1 MEQQSEWLPTHIVL
15 VGLMGTGKSSVGRQ
29 LASLLR
35 RPFVDTDKKVEARA
49 AKTVRAIFENDGEIA
64 FRSLEA
70 EVVNDVLESRS
81 PSVIA
86 AAGGVVT
93 QETNR
98 DVLLRHRENHNCVVV
113 WLRANTSE
121 LLTRVQ
127 KGVHRPLL
135 DTDPSGT
142 LTAMARDRTPMYE
155 SVASV
160 AVDTDGLNIAQ
171 VADEVLRQ
179 LEALKL
185 RGEQ

>member
-1 MEQQSEWLPTHIVL
+1 M
-15 VGLMGTGKSSVGRQ
+15 
-29 LASLLR
+29 
-35 RPFVDTDKKVEARA
+35 
-49 AKTVRAIFENDGEIA
+49 
-64 FRSLEA
+64 
-70 EVVNDVLESRS
+70 
-81 PSVIA
+81 
-86 AAGGVVT
+86 T

-155 SVASV
+155 NVASV